1 LQYAST
7 GQEARAEEENAK
19 MANSWLALKGDQEN
33 ARQLRLEARLA
44 ELLRTTAA
52 PCWAGAEHLSGYLM
66 ERRGGSLPGRGT
78 EWLQRLASPSDHTTH
93 CALPHPSAPPLCPP
107 ALAQFLSPT
116 SSMQLKLPIKTV
128 HAVGRLQDTMAII
141 HTVSSTSTAFCIL
154 HLPHSL
160 GADDGLPII
169 LVSQLFLEMIGGG
182 CQPVAKL
189 NPLWFILHIKSRGR
203 SLICHCSWR
212 CLLSLYFPF

>member
-66 ERRGGSLPGRGT
+66 EGFVAGAWHRV
-78 EWLQRLASPSDHTTH
+78 
-93 CALPHPSAPPLCPP
+93 AP
-107 ALAQFLSPT
+107 AAGV
-116 SSMQLKLPIKTV
+116 PI
-128 HAVGRLQDTMAII
+128 
-141 HTVSSTSTAFCIL
+141 
-154 HLPHSL
+154 
-160 GADDGLPII
+160 
-169 LVSQLFLEMIGGG
+169 
-182 CQPVAKL
+182 
-189 NPLWFILHIKSRGR
+189 
-203 SLICHCSWR
+203 
-212 CLLSLYFPF
+212 